1 MLESGVSYMKITTR
15 KIGNSV
21 GIIFP
26 KEIAPK
32 VGKEYSVYKVEDTY
46 ILKPEQEDIFAD
58 KDQWTGFSADLS
70 DESLDWDT
78 MKAEGDEY

>member
-1 MLESGVSYMKITTR
+1 MLESEVFYMKITTR
-15 KIGNSV
+15 KIGNAV

-26 KEIAPK
+26 KEIAPN
-32 VGKEYSVYKVEDTY
+32 VEEEYKVEDTY
-46 ILKPEQEDIFAD
+46 ILKPKQEDIFAD

-78 MKAEGDEY
+78 MKSEGDEY

>member
-1 MLESGVSYMKITTR
+1 MKISTR

-32 VGKEYSVYKVEDTY
+32 VGEEYSVYKVEDTY
-46 ILKPEQEDIFAD
+46 ILKPKQEDIFVD
-58 KDQWTGFSADLS
+58 KDQ
-70 DESLDWDT
+70 
-78 MKAEGDEY
+78 

>member
-1 MLESGVSYMKITTR
+1 MKITTR

-21 GIIFP
+21 GTIFP

-32 VGKEYSVYKVEDTY
+32 VEEEYSVYKVEDTY
-46 ILKPEQEDIFAD
+46 ILKPKQEDIFAN

-70 DESLDWDT
+70 DESLDRDT
-78 MKAEGDEY
+78 MKSEENEF

>member
-1 MLESGVSYMKITTR
+1 MKITTR
-15 KIGNSV
+15 KIGYAV

-32 VGKEYSVYKVEDTY
+32 VGEKYSVYKVEDTY

-78 MKAEGDEY
+78 TKAEGDEY